1 MKPSTR
7 KIMIAALLIFSF
19 NGWAQLPSWGMTENQ
34 YLQTDFSNKMA
45 DIGAQAY
52 KQNWLLKI
60 TAPADWHNTIRNA
73 LTNTGERDV
82 QMSFTDSL
90 YKSIAISAV
99 KGAKVAKISSSS
111 NGNATVQKQV
121 IIEKPEID
129 TEVEA
134 PDFGDTDFNS
144 NGKELLEGI
153 GTMEITVPTANATSK
168 EAVAEK
174 TPTEPATPVKETP
187 PPVTEPAV
195 AAEPAPTPQAAVPA
209 QEQAVIGSEEV
220 LERNKE
226 DLRKRHAR
234 TKRVE
239 KTLSYSSIKRKDELF
254 IKGSVVLVKRFIN
267 QGVVLFYW
275 MKEPYDP
282 AIHKLVEK
290 GSGKY
295 QKDPEA
301 VAGDTPD
308 EKKKVEVVEEVKPT
322 NLDFIA
328 VDTAADDQDDL
339 RRTHVRNK
347 RVGLSISV
355 NQLKEDDVLYVK
367 NQTVLVERPLTS
379 SQSTYFWL
387 VGETTISREV
397 VRKGD
402 NKFIIK

>member
-1 MKPSTR
+1 MKPSTQR
-7 KIMIAALLIFSF
+7 IMITALLIFSF
-19 NGWAQLPSWGMTENQ
+19 NSWAQLPSWGMTENQ
-34 YLQTDFSNKMA
+34 YMQTDFSNKMA

-52 KQNWLLKI
+52 KNNWLLKV

-144 NGKELLEGI
+144 NGNELLEGI
-153 GTMEITVPTANATSK
+153 GTMEITVPAANATSK
-168 EAVAEK
+168 DTVRETVPAQ
-174 TPTEPATPVKETP
+174 PATPVKETP
-187 PPVTEPAV
+187 PPVTQPAV
-195 AAEPAPTPQAAVPA
+195 IATPQAAA
-209 QEQAVIGSEEV
+209 SAEDQASDGSAEN

-239 KTLSYSSIKRKDELF
+239 KTLSYSNIKRKDELF

-282 AIHKLVEK
+282 TVHKLVEK

-301 VAGDTPD
+301 IAGDTP
-308 EKKKVEVVEEVKPT
+308 EEVKKVAAVKEVKPT
-322 NLDFIA
+322 SLDFIA
-328 VDTAADDQDDL
+328 VDTVEEDQDDL
-339 RRTHVRNK
+339 RRSHARNK
-347 RVGLSISV
+347 RVELSISV
-355 NQLKEDDVLYVK
+355 NQLKEDDVLFVK
-367 NQTVLVERPLTS
+367 NQTILVERPITS